1 MGQPTIIGVGTN
13 TKGYT
18 PDASPGD
25 TGSTRVFTIAIP
37 ANAKTMIVTAGL
49 DSAETVR
56 SFSSI
61 ALEGVTGAEE
71 IIEID
76 MSPSSSPYRTSR
88 AAIYNLTAAGAAT
101 GTLTATL
108 DGSSTDKAL
117 LGVVCTDGYL
127 ESFTVTQDRQYQDGQ
142 ITTHSGNMANN
153 TMVYM
158 MVSDL
163 DTTNIAYASPAAE
176 LYDVQTSD
184 DGLSITA
191 ASQSTT
197 SNDTKAI
204 SFSGI
209 SGGADGTDL
218 TLLISDQPNPFAD
231 INPTGDIISHD
242 IITN

>member
-1 MGQPTIIGVGTN
+1 MAQPTIIGVGTN
-13 TKGYT
+13 TKAYT
-18 PDASPGD
+18 ANSDS
-25 TGSTRVFTIAIP
+25 GSTRVFSIAIP
-37 ANAKTMIVTAGL
+37 ANANTMIVTAGL
-49 DSAETVR
+49 DNDETVR
-56 SFSSI
+56 TINSI
-61 ALEGVTGAEE
+61 SLLDVTGVEE
-71 IIEID
+71 VMEID
-76 MSPSSSPYRTSR
+76 LSPSSAPYRISR
-88 AAIYNLTAAGAAT
+88 GAIFDLRGAGAAT
-101 GTLTATL
+101 GTLTATISS
-108 DGSSTDKAL
+108 SSTNKAL
-117 LGVVCTDGYL
+117 LGVVCTDGFV

-142 ITTHSGNMANN
+142 IVTHSGNMANN
-153 TMVYM
+153 VMVYM

-176 LYDVQTSD
+176 LYDLQTSD
-184 DGLSITA
+184 DGLSVTA

-197 SNDTKAI
+197 SNDTKTI